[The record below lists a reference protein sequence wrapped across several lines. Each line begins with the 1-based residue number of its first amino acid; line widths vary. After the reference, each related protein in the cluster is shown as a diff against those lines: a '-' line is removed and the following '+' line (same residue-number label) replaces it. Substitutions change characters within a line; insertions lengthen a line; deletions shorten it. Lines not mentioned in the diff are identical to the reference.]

1 MRFQVS
7 HITHYDYDFN
17 VTLSQQLLYLT
28 PRSFTFQ
35 QCQSHQLVIDP
46 LPAERQ
52 QNQDYFGNI
61 TDYFS
66 IQTPHKTLT
75 VSSYTEVQLLPRL
88 TLDVMQNSRPWESV
102 RDELQLEYVKNA
114 EAHAYLFSSP
124 NVACSDALA
133 EYARQSFTPGKQL
146 VPAAFD
152 LTQRIFSEFE
162 FDPNATD
169 VGTPLSQVLA
179 NKRGVCQDFSHLMI
193 GCLRSIG
200 LACRYVSGYIL
211 TKPPEGQPKLIGSD
225 ASHAWVSLYSPV
237 YGWVDFDPTN
247 NCLVQHEHITV
258 AWGRDFSDV
267 SPMRGVVLGGGAHS
281 LDVSVTV
288 EPIDIPPQDQLSS

>member
-17 VTLSQQLLYLT
+17 VTLSQQLLHLT

-35 QCQSHQLVIDP
+35 QCQSHALVIEPVPD
-46 LPAERQ
+46 ERQ

-61 TDYFS
+61 TDYFA
-66 IQTPHKTLT
+66 IQTPHQTLT
-75 VSSYTEVQLLPRL
+75 VSSFTEVQLLPRP
-88 TLDVMQNSRPWESV
+88 TLEIMQHSRTWESV
-102 RDELQLEYVKNA
+102 RDELKLEYVKNA
-114 EAHAYLFSSP
+114 DAHAYLFPSP
-124 NVACSDALA
+124 HITCSDALA
-133 EYARQSFTPGKQL
+133 DYARQSFTPGQQL
-146 VPAAFD
+146 IPAAFA
-152 LTQRIFSEFE
+152 LTQRIFNEFE
-162 FDPNATD
+162 FDPTATD

-179 NKRGVCQDFSHLMI
+179 NKRGVCQDFAHFMI

-288 EPIDIPPQDQLSS
+288 EPKP

>member
-17 VTLSQQLLYLT
+17 VTLSQQFLHLT
-28 PRSFTFQ
+28 PRSCTFQ

-46 LPAERQ
+46 LPEERQ
-52 QNQDYFGNI
+52 QNLDYFGNI

-66 IQTPHKTLT
+66 IQTPHQTLT

-88 TLDVMQNSRPWESV
+88 TLDVMQNSRAWESV
-102 RDELQLEYVKNA
+102 RDELKLEYVKNV
-114 EAHAYLFSSP
+114 EAHAYLFPSP
-124 NVACSDALA
+124 HIACSDALA
-133 EYARQSFTPGKQL
+133 DYARQSFTPGQQL
-146 VPAAFD
+146 IPAAFN
-152 LTQRIFSEFE
+152 LTQRIFTEFE
-162 FDPNATD
+162 FDPTATD

-179 NKRGVCQDFSHLMI
+179 NKRGVCQDFAHFMI

-267 SPMRGVVLGGGAHS
+267 SPIRGVVLGGGAHS

-288 EPIDIPPQDQLSS
+288 EPKS